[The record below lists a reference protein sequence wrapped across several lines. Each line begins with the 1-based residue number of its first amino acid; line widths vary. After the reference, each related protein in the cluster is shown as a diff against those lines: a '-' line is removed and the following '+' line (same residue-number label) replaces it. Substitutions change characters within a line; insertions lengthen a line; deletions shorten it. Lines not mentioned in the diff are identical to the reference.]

1 MSVDAVLALG
11 SNQGESRRT
20 LEEAVRR
27 LGEHPRVSV
36 TARSPVAITAPVGG
50 PADQPDFLNMVVG
63 VRTDLRPFALLRW
76 CQEIEHRFHRVRTV
90 RWGPRTLDVDIIV
103 YGGLRMDE
111 PELVLPHP
119 RAAQRAFVLAPW
131 VRMDPEA
138 QLDGISVAALAERAP
153 DAEGLRGWLAEDGS

>member
-1 MSVDAVLALG
+1 M
-11 SNQGESRRT
+11 
-20 LEEAVRR
+20 
-27 LGEHPRVSV
+27 
-36 TARSPVAITAPVGG
+36 
-50 PADQPDFLNMVVG
+50 
-63 VRTDLRPFALLRW
+63 
-76 CQEIEHRFHRVRTV
+76 

-131 VRMDPEA
+131 ARMDPEA